1 MCTDIVYLL
10 LSFCH
15 IRAYICDPPLVFRS
29 FWSIIRH
36 FVDPATLEKIAFCAG
51 KDGKVLL
58 ERDFDTTTTEKQ
70 AGGTRKLR
78 NFCSSEFLVDTP
90 FDQPFDED
98 ITGE

>member
-1 MCTDIVYLL
+1 M
-10 LSFCH
+10 
-15 IRAYICDPPLVFRS
+15 
-29 FWSIIRH
+29 
-36 FVDPATLEKIAFCAG
+36 
-51 KDGKVLL
+51 LL